1 MKKEILQKIMLMSVA
16 NMLPLIAIAQEVS
29 DSIVEHDLNE
39 IIVQAPKVIRKA
51 DMDVYYPS
59 QSAVESSRDGLQLL
73 NNLMIPS
80 LTVTEALG
88 SIKAAGQTVHI
99 RINGREA
106 SVDQVK
112 ALLPE
117 TVKRIEWIDN
127 PGLRYNGASYVLN
140 FIVTNPTLGGSL
152 QSEGRQA
159 LNTAWGDYFVDSKFN
174 NGRSQFEIGGVFKLT
189 NKVKSHRDYKETFNY
204 PDGSSL
210 TRTESP
216 LGGHVDNTFGRI
228 MGSYSYI
235 KPDTTTIYLG
245 VSVDPSAPDYWESKG
260 LLSLSDGSDDIILTE
275 SRGTKGT
282 TPKISAYFEHNF
294 SNKQTFVVDFNSSF
308 YFGKSYSDYIER
320 LPNSSN
326 NLTDIHT
333 LIKDRNQAYGVE
345 ANYIKKWRNSRLT
358 TGVSYTANRNRSTYE
373 NLGGE
378 IFHQRQDKIY
388 FFSEYFQRINK
399 VTLTVGVGAQYTDYL
414 FKETGEGNHSW
425 NLRPQATISYQLNQ
439 KHQFRL
445 SFQTWQSTP
454 SLAESNVTPQ
464 QIDGFQWRIGN
475 PDLKTAN
482 SYMLTLRYNFNL
494 PRVVGSFGVRSFMSP
509 NAITPYLYW
518 DDNKLITSYEN
529 SRGLRNLTLFLSPQI
544 EIIPNWLMA
553 SVYLQ
558 YRVERMRGRDYK
570 LSNSNWSGNVNI
582 IFSHWGFELMGQY
595 VRAEHDLWGEK
606 ISWGENLSIV
616 QLSYNWKKWQFG
628 AGIIMPFGKYDQGS
642 RMLSRWNTNEQHMR
656 IDMRMPYI
664 SIGYNLQWGRQ
675 KNSANKLIDADANVD
690 RSTAGG
696 R

>member
-1 MKKEILQKIMLMSVA
+1 MKKEILHKIMVMSVA
-16 NMLPLIAIAQEVS
+16 NMLPLIAVAQEVS

-59 QSAVESSRDGLQLL
+59 QSAIGSSRDGVQLL

-88 SIKAAGQTVHI
+88 SIKAAGQSVQI

-117 TVKRIEWIDN
+117 TVKRVEWIDN

-140 FIVTNPTLGGSL
+140 FIVTNPALGGSL
-152 QSEGRQA
+152 QSVGRQA
-159 LNTAWGDYFVDSKFN
+159 LNTAWGDYLVDSKFN
-174 NGRSQFEIGGVFKLT
+174 NGRSQFEIGGIFKLT

-260 LLSLSDGSDDIILTE
+260 LLSLSDGSDDIILTD
-275 SRGTKGT
+275 SHGTKGT
-282 TPKISAYFEHNF
+282 TPQFSAYFEHKF
-294 SNKQTFVVDFNSSF
+294 PNKQTFVVDFNSSF

-320 LPNSSN
+320 LPNHSN
-326 NLTDIHT
+326 NLTGIKT

-345 ANYIKKWRNSRLT
+345 ANYIKKWTNSKLT
-358 TGVSYTANRNRSTYE
+358 AGVSYTANRNRSTYE

-399 VTLTVGVGAQYTDYL
+399 VTLTIGMGAQYTDYM
-414 FKETGEGNHSW
+414 FKETGQGNHSW

-445 SFQTWQSTP
+445 SFKTWQTTP

-544 EIIPNWLMA
+544 EIIPDWLVA
-553 SVYLQ
+553 SGHIQ
-558 YRVERMRGRDYK
+558 YRIERMKGHDYK
-570 LSNSNWSGNVNI
+570 LYNHNWSGNVNI
-582 IFSHWGFELMGQY
+582 MFSHWGFELMGQY

-628 AGIIMPFGKYDQGS
+628 VGIIMPFGKYDQGS
-642 RMLSRWNTNEQHMR
+642 KMLSRWNTNEQHMR

-675 KNSANKLIDADANVD
+675 KNGANKLIDADANVD

>member
-1 MKKEILQKIMLMSVA
+1 M
-16 NMLPLIAIAQEVS
+16 
-29 DSIVEHDLNE
+29 
-39 IIVQAPKVIRKA
+39 
-51 DMDVYYPS
+51 
-59 QSAVESSRDGLQLL
+59 
-73 NNLMIPS
+73 
-80 LTVTEALG
+80 
-88 SIKAAGQTVHI
+88 
-99 RINGREA
+99 
-106 SVDQVK
+106 
-112 ALLPE
+112 
-117 TVKRIEWIDN
+117 
-127 PGLRYNGASYVLN
+127 
-140 FIVTNPTLGGSL
+140 
-152 QSEGRQA
+152 
-159 LNTAWGDYFVDSKFN
+159 
-174 NGRSQFEIGGVFKLT
+174 
-189 NKVKSHRDYKETFNY
+189 
-204 PDGSSL
+204 
-210 TRTESP
+210 
-216 LGGHVDNTFGRI
+216 
-228 MGSYSYI
+228 
-235 KPDTTTIYLG
+235 
-245 VSVDPSAPDYWESKG
+245 
-260 LLSLSDGSDDIILTE
+260 
-275 SRGTKGT
+275 
-282 TPKISAYFEHNF
+282 
-294 SNKQTFVVDFNSSF
+294 
-308 YFGKSYSDYIER
+308 
-320 LPNSSN
+320 
-326 NLTDIHT
+326 
-333 LIKDRNQAYGVE
+333 
-345 ANYIKKWRNSRLT
+345 
-358 TGVSYTANRNRSTYE
+358 
-373 NLGGE
+373 
-378 IFHQRQDKIY
+378 
-388 FFSEYFQRINK
+388 
-399 VTLTVGVGAQYTDYL
+399 GVGAQYTDYL
-414 FKETGEGNHSW
+414 FKETGQGNHSW

-553 SVYLQ
+553 SGYLQ

>member
-1 MKKEILQKIMLMSVA
+1 MKKEILHKIMVMSVA
-16 NMLPLIAIAQEVS
+16 NMLPLIAVAQEVS

-59 QSAVESSRDGLQLL
+59 KSAVESSRDGVQLL

-88 SIKAAGQTVHI
+88 SIKAAGQTVQI

-294 SNKQTFVVDFNSSF
+294 PNKQTFAVDFNSSF

-464 QIDGFQWRIGN
+464 QIDGFQWRAGN

-494 PRVVGSFGVRSFMSP
+494 PRVAGSFGVRSFMSP

-553 SVYLQ
+553 SGYLQ